1 MKIKEAIASIK
12 EDMIYPIYSLKGNDH
27 FLQNFFIEKLSE
39 EYFGSSKIEKVLML
53 PDDMSG
59 KEIVDRI
66 TTTDLFSTKKIF
78 IIRDP
83 QKVKG
88 KASIDL
94 ANFCKNPV
102 ADCVTVFLNDDW
114 AIKSSFLSKVE
125 ANAIQI
131 DVQTPFANDL
141 KKWTKFLIKKRGKTA
156 SLHVENT
163 LIELAGDS
171 LAHLDNEIEKICLII
186 GNRSAIEIEDV
197 ERFSGW
203 ERDRQRWEFLL
214 ALGEKKYSRAIF
226 LGRNL
231 ITKSESMLSLIIPI
245 TALFQEML
253 FHKMQN
259 GTFNTYR
266 GYIPLPPSVK
276 KRVSYFSRSFKMAEI
291 QGALRILSEI
301 DKRQKTTFSKD
312 ETELIQFIGN
322 TIG

>member
-1 MKIKEAIASIK
+1 MKIKEAIVGLK
-12 EDMIYPIYSLKGNDH
+12 KDMIYPIYSLKGNDH

-39 EYFGSSKIEKVLML
+39 EYFGSSKIEKILML

-125 ANAIQI
+125 ANAIQV

-163 LIELAGDS
+163 LIEMAGDS

-214 ALGEKKYSRAIF
+214 ALGEKKYSRAIS

-259 GTFNTYR
+259 GTFNSYR

-291 QGALRILSEI
+291 EGALRILSEI

-312 ETELIQFIGN
+312 ETELIQFIGSV
-322 TIG
+322 IG

>member
-1 MKIKEAIASIK
+1 MKIKDAIASLKKDI
-12 EDMIYPIYSLKGNDH
+12 IYPIYLLRGNDH

-83 QKVKG
+83 QKIKG
-88 KASIDL
+88 KASNDL
-94 ANFCKNPV
+94 VNFCKNPV

-114 AIKSSFLSKVE
+114 AIKSSFFSKVE
-125 ANAIQI
+125 TNSIKV

-156 SLHVENT
+156 SSYVENT

-186 GNRSAIEIEDV
+186 GNRSAIEIKDV

-214 ALGEKKYSRAIF
+214 ALGEKKYSKAIF

-291 QGALRILSEI
+291 EGALKILSEI

-322 TIG
+322 VIG